1 MLLCVM
7 QRVGCPAQAPA
18 IVIAVSSPGGG
29 PGSRAHVVE
38 RMLGTVGQ
46 RDQVGPE
53 VCLAAGAS

>member
-1 MLLCVM
+1 M